1 MVAYEAGIIT
11 FLLDSAHTRACMLTR
26 LVVSNSL
33 RLMDCS
39 LPASSV
45 HGILQARIQAWVAT
59 SSSRGIFPTQGLNPH
74 FLHLLHW
81 QVNSLSLSQL
91 GSPFCPQTEL

>member
-45 HGILQARIQAWVAT
+45 HGIL
-59 SSSRGIFPTQGLNPH
+59 
-74 FLHLLHW
+74 
-81 QVNSLSLSQL
+81 
-91 GSPFCPQTEL
+91 